1 MFQLASLSKPLGST
15 VIAHQVGRK
24 AVGWSTRG
32 GQAAVVRPVRSGR
45 DQVLTIGD
53 LYSRTGPGC
62 PTTPVTSWRIW
73 ATTAASSWSAAP
85 LPLAPFRIS
94 YAYTNFGVTAAAEA
108 VATAA
113 AGTSWEDL
121 SEQVLYRPLGMAST
135 SSRFADYE
143 ARADKALGHI
153 RTGDGYRPLFGATPT
168 RSHPPGE

>member
-1 MFQLASLSKPLGST
+1 MVDKLPWFALSDP
-15 VIAHQVGRK
+15 
-24 AVGWSTRG
+24 AVTR
-32 GQAAVVRPVRSGR
+32 
-45 DQVLTIGD
+45 VLTIGD
-53 LYSRTGPGC
+53 LYSHRSGLPDHAGDKLEDLGYD
-62 PTTPVTSWRIW
+62 RRFILERLRQ
-73 ATTAASSWSAAP
+73 

-108 VATAA
+108 VATA

-153 RTGDGYRPLFGATPT
+153 RTGDGYRPLFRRDADAQSPA
-168 RSHPPGE
+168 GE